1 MKGSFYM
8 KTRGN
13 KISIIG
19 AGFVGSTTAFALMT
33 SGLTSE
39 IVIVD
44 INKDKAEGEA
54 MDLSHGAPFVRPI
67 DITSGEYSDT
77 KDSDIVIITAG
88 IGPKPGDSRLTCI
101 SKNLKIFQ
109 SIVPEV
115 VKYSPDSILVVVS
128 NPVDI
133 LSYITYKLSGFPSDR
148 VIGSGT
154 VLDTS
159 RFKYMLGQHFEVDPR
174 NIHTYIMGEHG
185 DSEIAT
191 WSLTSIAGM
200 NVDEYC
206 DTCLKKC
213 GGEMKLNIYK
223 DVKEAAYKVI
233 EKKGAT
239 YYAVALAVK
248 RIVEAILSNENS
260 ILTVSSLLKGEYG
273 IQDVYMGVPTIIGRG
288 GVKKLLQVKLNKD
301 EMDQLVDSS
310 KVLKSVIDD
319 SNI

>member
-1 MKGSFYM
+1 M
-8 KTRGN
+8 KTKGN

-33 SGLTSE
+33 SGLASE

-44 INKDKAEGEA
+44 INKEKAEGEA

-88 IGPKPGDSRLTCI
+88 IGPKPGDSRLDCI

-109 SIVPEV
+109 SIVPQI
-115 VKYSPDSILVVVS
+115 VKFSPNSILLVVS

-159 RFKYMLGQHFEVDPR
+159 RFKYMLGKHFEVDAR

-200 NVDEYC
+200 NVDEFC
-206 DTCLKKC
+206 DTCSKKC
-213 GGEMKLNIYK
+213 GGELKLNIYK
-223 DVKEAAYKVI
+223 DVKEAAYNVI

-239 YYAVALAVK
+239 YYAVALAIK

-260 ILTVSSLLKGEYG
+260 ILTVSSLLNGEYG
-273 IQDVYMGVPTIIGRG
+273 IQDVYMGVPTIIGRQG
-288 GVKKLLQVKLNKD
+288 IKKILQVKLNDD
-301 EMDQLVDSS
+301 EIAQLIESS
-310 KVLKSVIDD
+310 KVLKSVIRD
-319 SNI
+319 SEI